1 MSFEFARTVRTP
13 RPISFISLISIMFV
27 LILFFMIAGHLE
39 KIQIIDVNLPMADSG
54 QMIDE
59 GPIEIMLGRH
69 DEIIINDEMRAQSE
83 VLAEL
88 KNQLA
93 LNPER
98 VVTIKADA
106 ALEANKLVDLMQ
118 MIRDAGGINLSLITE
133 SSSL

>member
-1 MSFEFARTVRTP
+1 MSFEFARAVRTP
-13 RPISFISLISIMFV
+13 RPMSFIPLISIMFV

-39 KIQIIDVNLPMADSG
+39 KIQIIEVNLPIADSG
-54 QMIDE
+54 QTIDE

-69 DEIIINDEMRAQSE
+69 DEIIINDEIRATSD
-83 VLAEL
+83 VLVEL
-88 KNQLA
+88 KRQLA

-98 VVTIKADA
+98 VITIKADA

-133 SSSL
+133 SSNL

>member
-1 MSFEFARTVRTP
+1 MSFDFIRAKRSP
-13 RPISFISLISIMFV
+13 RPMSFIPLISIMFV

-39 KIQIIDVNLPMADSG
+39 KIQIIEVDLPMADSG

-59 GPIEIMLGRH
+59 GPIEIMLGKR
-69 DEIIINDEMRAQSE
+69 DEVIINDEMRSTSE

-93 LNPER
+93 TNPER
-98 VVTIKADA
+98 VITIKADA

-118 MIRDAGGINLSLITE
+118 MVRDAGGVNLSLITE